1 MRRGGWLLL
10 AIILM
15 TSCTLA
21 LTLGLFVRALPLRTG
36 IDAGELKDVG
46 IQYGGALRTLET
58 TAVTVGELLNEQ
70 QIAVPTNALLSPAA
84 SERLSD
90 GMVVV
95 VKLPGEVTIVEDGRE
110 YTFET
115 VLDNPLAILESAD
128 IAISGADKIWIN
140 GALANVQALPRW
152 TIPARH
158 IRIRRAAQLTIIDD
172 GKQSAIVTNSDTIG
186 QALFDA
192 GVTLYLSDEVSPPLA
207 SAVSGAMTIRI
218 KRAIPIQLMVDG
230 VVIEART
237 NAAVVADALVKLNAP
252 LFGLDYVIP
261 PEDAAVSE
269 GMTIEIVRVTEEIV
283 SESETITHE
292 RRVQPDADIEL
303 DQSAVI
309 QRGQDGRR
317 ETRYRVR
324 YENGAEVSRVLSETL
339 DVEVPVPEITAYGT
353 KVVAQGTVNTP
364 QGSRSYW
371 RKLCVVATYYTPPPN
386 ITATGGEIYRGV
398 VAAKRRFIPL
408 YTQVYVPG
416 YGEGTVL
423 DTGAGPS
430 STIYWIDLGF
440 SSAAEARQANAATRY
455 TWVYLLWPP
464 PADIIYR
471 LPPWSPARKPVGNC
485 A

>member
-1 MRRGGWLLL
+1 M
-10 AIILM
+10 
-15 TSCTLA
+15 
-21 LTLGLFVRALPLRTG
+21 
-36 IDAGELKDVG
+36 
-46 IQYGGALRTLET
+46 
-58 TAVTVGELLNEQ
+58 
-70 QIAVPTNALLSPAA
+70 
-84 SERLSD
+84 
-90 GMVVV
+90 
-95 VKLPGEVTIVEDGRE
+95 
-110 YTFET
+110 
-115 VLDNPLAILESAD
+115 
-128 IAISGADKIWIN
+128 
-140 GALANVQALPRW
+140 
-152 TIPARH
+152 
-158 IRIRRAAQLTIIDD
+158 TIIDD
-172 GKQSAIVTNSDTIG
+172 GKQSTIVTISDTIG

-192 GVTLYLSDEVSPPLA
+192 GVTLYLSDEVSPPLD

-218 KRAIPIQLMVDG
+218 KRAMPIQLMVDG

-237 NAAVVADALVKLNAP
+237 NAAVVADALVELNAP

-261 PEDAAVSE
+261 PADAAVSE

-292 RRVQPDADIEL
+292 RRLQPDADIAL

-309 QRGQDGRR
+309 QPGQDGRR

-339 DVEVPVPEITAYGT
+339 DVEAPVPEITAYGT

-430 STIYWIDLGF
+430 STDLLDRPRFQQRGRSQASECCDSIHLGLLVVAAAGRYHLSAPALVAGQEAGGQLRLILRLQLSQCLRLCF
-440 SSAAEARQANAATRY
+440 DRDVSS
-455 TWVYLLWPP
+455 
-464 PADIIYR
+464 
-471 LPPWSPARKPVGNC
+471 LPPIGEGFAWQAKIIIENTPDHRRHHLRAFP
-485 A
+485 